1 MQGLNSGLEQ
11 DPVLESHKEIVDMVI
26 NSIKS
31 DKESGIIPEC
41 CLSEVFKAA
50 LANHCIKV
58 VEAITKF
65 IEPAFV
71 YDALKSMI
79 EEKYI
84 ESEGVTVVRSYKD
97 LIKAV
102 ISSLTPKHSWKIIEV
117 DAGVVN
123 AGSTSHTKVI
133 QAITESMD
141 PSFLCNALKSCI
153 EKKKDCAENPSV
165 LGFYENLIRVTISS
179 LTPELLYGVLIS
191 PSVDIQVTTTIV
203 NSISAEFLYQVLHLS
218 LEQGRVVFIQT
229 IINSEHIL
237 HSDNYGKAFVQAVK
251 KRQVDVVQLFINS
264 RRFNALASD
273 YFDEALEF
281 SNSEI
286 GQMIRNSIELKT

>member
-1 MQGLNSGLEQ
+1 
-11 DPVLESHKEIVDMVI
+11 
-26 NSIKS
+26 
-31 DKESGIIPEC
+31 
-41 CLSEVFKAA
+41 
-50 LANHCIKV
+50 
-58 VEAITKF
+58 
-65 IEPAFV
+65 
-71 YDALKSMI
+71 
-79 EEKYI
+79 
-84 ESEGVTVVRSYKD
+84 
-97 LIKAV
+97 
-102 ISSLTPKHSWKIIEV
+102 
-117 DAGVVN
+117 
-123 AGSTSHTKVI
+123 
-133 QAITESMD
+133 MD